1 MADSGGEKKRV
12 VVIGGGV
19 AGSLIARSLQDEANV
34 TLIDMKE
41 YFEIPWAALRSM
53 CDPSFAQR
61 AVFSHSEY
69 LPHGNVI
76 TSAAANI
83 TDTEVVTAKGDK
95 VAYDFAV
102 IATGHSETGA
112 YTKDEKFSQY
122 QTDHQKIKSASSIL
136 IIGGGQTGVELAAE
150 IAVDYPDKKVTIVHR
165 GSMLL
170 EFIGESAS
178 NKVVHWLKSR
188 KVEII
193 LGQSVDVNSAKDG
206 VYKTSGGQ
214 TIDAEC
220 HFICIG
226 KPIGSGWLK
235 ETVLKGSLDIH
246 GRLMV
251 DSDLKV
257 KGRSNVFGIGDITD
271 IPKTYVARTSKYA
284 TTPVSDPPKMHSF
297 WRIQL
302 TRQKTS
308 AFFPYTYLCL
318 NMYTHEMDQKN
329 HWSKIHHELKLGYL
343 AQRHAGIAAKNIRLL
358 MKNANDN
365 NLNVYKPA
373 LPLSLI
379 ALGKKEAV
387 AQFYCLSCIGRLPGM
402 IKSGDLFVGR
412 TRKQLGLLSELQ

>member
-41 YFEIPWAALRSM
+41 YFEIPWASLRSM
-53 CDPSFAQR
+53 CDPSFAKR

-122 QTDHQKIKSASSIL
+122 QTDNQKIKSASSIL

-271 IPKTYVARTSKYA
+271 IP
-284 TTPVSDPPKMHSF
+284 
-297 WRIQL
+297 
-302 TRQKTS
+302 
-308 AFFPYTYLCL
+308 
-318 NMYTHEMDQKN
+318 
-329 HWSKIHHELKLGYL
+329 ELKLGYL

>member
-1 MADSGGEKKRV
+1 MADSGGEKKSV

-19 AGSLIARSLQDEANV
+19 AGSLIAKSLQDEANV
-34 TLIDMKE
+34 SLIDMKE

-53 CDPSFAQR
+53 CDPSFAKR
-61 AVFSHSEY
+61 AIFNHSEY
-69 LPHGNVI
+69 LPHAKVL
-76 TSAAANI
+76 TSAAVDI
-83 TDTEVVTAKGDK
+83 TDTEIVTAKGDR
-95 VAYDFAV
+95 VTYDFAV
-102 IATGHSETGA
+102 IATGHSDTSA
-112 YTKDEKFSQY
+112 YTKDEKFNQY
-122 QTDHQKIKSASSIL
+122 QTDHEKIKSASSIL

-170 EFIGESAS
+170 EFIGQSAS
-178 NKVVHWLKSR
+178 NKVVNWLKSR

-193 LGQSVDVNSAKDG
+193 LGQSVDVNSAKDC

-251 DSDLKV
+251 DANLKV
-257 KGRSNVFGIGDITD
+257 KGRSNIFGIGDITD
-271 IPKTYVARTSKYA
+271 IP
-284 TTPVSDPPKMHSF
+284 
-297 WRIQL
+297 
-302 TRQKTS
+302 
-308 AFFPYTYLCL
+308 
-318 NMYTHEMDQKN
+318 
-329 HWSKIHHELKLGYL
+329 ELKLGYL
-343 AQRHAGIAAKNIRLL
+343 AQRHAVVAAKNIRLL
-358 MKNANDN
+358 MKNSNDN

-373 LPLSLI
+373 SPLSLI
-379 ALGKKEAV
+379 ALGRREAV

-412 TRKQLGLLSELQ
+412 TRRQLGLLPELQ

>member
-1 MADSGGEKKRV
+1 MADSGAEKKRV

-34 TLIDMKE
+34 TLVDMKE
-41 YFEIPWAALRSM
+41 FFEMPWAALRSM
-53 CDPSFAQR
+53 CDPSFAKR

-69 LPHGNVI
+69 LPRGKVV
-76 TSAAANI
+76 TSAATDI
-83 TDTEVVTAKGDK
+83 TETEVVTAKGDR

-112 YTKDEKFSQY
+112 FTKDEKFTQY
-122 QTDHQKIKSASSIL
+122 QADHETIKSAKSIL
-136 IIGGGQTGVELAAE
+136 VIGGGQTGVELAAE

-170 EFIGESAS
+170 EFIGETAS
-178 NKVVHWLKSR
+178 NKVVHWLKQR
-188 KVEII
+188 KVDII
-193 LGQSVDVNSAKDG
+193 LGQSVDVNIAKDG

-220 HFICIG
+220 HFICTG

-235 ETVLKGSLDIH
+235 ETVLKDCLDIH

-251 DSDLKV
+251 DSNLKV
-257 KGRSNVFGIGDITD
+257 KGRNNVFGIGDITD
-271 IPKTYVARTSKYA
+271 IP
-284 TTPVSDPPKMHSF
+284 
-297 WRIQL
+297 
-302 TRQKTS
+302 
-308 AFFPYTYLCL
+308 
-318 NMYTHEMDQKN
+318 
-329 HWSKIHHELKLGYL
+329 ELKLGYL
-343 AQRHAGIAAKNIRLL
+343 AQRHAGIATKNIKLL

-379 ALGKKEAV
+379 ALGKREAV
-387 AQFYCLSCIGRLPGM
+387 AQFYCISCIGRLPGM
-402 IKSGDLFVGR
+402 IKSGDLYVGR
-412 TRKQLGLLSELQ
+412 TRKQLGLLSE

>member
-1 MADSGGEKKRV
+1 MADTGGEKKRV

-19 AGSLIARSLQDEANV
+19 AGSLIAKSLQDEANV
-34 TLIDMKE
+34 SLIDMKE
-41 YFEIPWAALRSM
+41 FFEIPWAALRSM
-53 CDPSFAQR
+53 CDPSFAKR

-69 LPHGNVI
+69 LPHAKVL
-76 TSAAANI
+76 TSAAVDI
-83 TDTEVVTAKGDK
+83 TDTEVVTAKGDR

-102 IATGHSETGA
+102 IATGHSDNSA
-112 YTKDEKFSQY
+112 YTKDEKFTQY
-122 QTDHQKIKSASSIL
+122 QTDHEKIKSASSIL

-150 IAVDYPDKKVTIVHR
+150 IVVDYPDKKLTIVHR

-170 EFIGESAS
+170 EFIGQSAS
-178 NKVVHWLKSR
+178 NKVVNWLKSH

-235 ETVLKGSLDIH
+235 ETILKGSLDIH

-251 DSDLKV
+251 DANLKV
-257 KGRSNVFGIGDITD
+257 KGCNNVFGIGDITD
-271 IPKTYVARTSKYA
+271 IP
-284 TTPVSDPPKMHSF
+284 
-297 WRIQL
+297 
-302 TRQKTS
+302 
-308 AFFPYTYLCL
+308 
-318 NMYTHEMDQKN
+318 
-329 HWSKIHHELKLGYL
+329 ELKLGYL
-343 AQRHAGIAAKNIRLL
+343 AQRHALVAAKNIRLL
-358 MKNANDN
+358 IKNANDN

-379 ALGKKEAV
+379 ALGRREAV

-412 TRKQLGLLSELQ
+412 TRRQLGLLAELQ

>member
-41 YFEIPWAALRSM
+41 YFEMPWAALRSM
-53 CDPSFAQR
+53 CDPSFAKR
-61 AVFSHSEY
+61 SIFSHSEY

-76 TSAAANI
+76 TSAATNI
-83 TDTEVVTAKGDK
+83 TDTEVETAKGDK
-95 VAYDFAV
+95 VPYDFAV
-102 IATGHSETGA
+102 IATGHSENGA

-122 QTDHQKIKSASSIL
+122 QTDHEKIKSASSIL

-170 EFIGESAS
+170 EFIGECAS
-178 NKVVHWLKSR
+178 NKVVNWLKSR
-188 KVEII
+188 KVDII
-193 LGQSVDVNSAKDG
+193 LGQSVDVTSVEDG

-214 TIDAEC
+214 TIDADC
-220 HFICIG
+220 HFICVG
-226 KPIGSGWLK
+226 KPIGSAWLK
-235 ETVLKGSLDIH
+235 ETILKDSLDIH

-251 DSDLKV
+251 DSNLKV
-257 KGRSNVFGIGDITD
+257 KGHDNIFGIGDITD
-271 IPKTYVARTSKYA
+271 IP
-284 TTPVSDPPKMHSF
+284 
-297 WRIQL
+297 
-302 TRQKTS
+302 
-308 AFFPYTYLCL
+308 
-318 NMYTHEMDQKN
+318 
-329 HWSKIHHELKLGYL
+329 ELKLGYL
-343 AQRHAGIAAKNIRLL
+343 AQRHAGIAAKNIKLL

-379 ALGKKEAV
+379 ALGKREAV
-387 AQFYCLSCIGRLPGM
+387 AQFYCISCIGRLPGM
-402 IKSGDLFVGR
+402 IKSGDLYVGR
-412 TRKQLGLLSELQ
+412 TRKQLGLLSEL

>member
-53 CDPSFAQR
+53 CDPSFAKR

-112 YTKDEKFSQY
+112 YTKDEKFSQN
-122 QTDHQKIKSASSIL
+122 
-136 IIGGGQTGVELAAE
+136 QTGVELAAE

-271 IPKTYVARTSKYA
+271 IP
-284 TTPVSDPPKMHSF
+284 
-297 WRIQL
+297 
-302 TRQKTS
+302 
-308 AFFPYTYLCL
+308 
-318 NMYTHEMDQKN
+318 
-329 HWSKIHHELKLGYL
+329 ELKLGYL

>member
-1 MADSGGEKKRV
+1 MTDTGGEKKRV

-19 AGSLIARSLQDEANV
+19 AGSLIAKSLQDEANV
-34 TLIDMKE
+34 SLIDMKE
-41 YFEIPWAALRSM
+41 FFEIPWAALRSM
-53 CDPSFAQR
+53 CDPSFAKR

-69 LPHGNVI
+69 LPHAKVL
-76 TSAAANI
+76 TSAAVDI
-83 TDTEVVTAKGDK
+83 TDTEVVTAKGDR

-102 IATGHSETGA
+102 IATGHSDNSA
-112 YTKDEKFSQY
+112 YTKDEKFTQY
-122 QTDHQKIKSASSIL
+122 QTDHEKIKSASSIL

-150 IAVDYPDKKVTIVHR
+150 IVVDYPDKKLTIVHR

-170 EFIGESAS
+170 EFIGQSAS
-178 NKVVHWLKSR
+178 NKVVNWLKSH

-193 LGQSVDVNSAKDG
+193 LGQSVDVNSAKEG

-235 ETVLKGSLDIH
+235 ETILNGSLDIH

-251 DSDLKV
+251 DANLKV
-257 KGRSNVFGIGDITD
+257 KGRNNVFGIGDITD
-271 IPKTYVARTSKYA
+271 IP
-284 TTPVSDPPKMHSF
+284 
-297 WRIQL
+297 
-302 TRQKTS
+302 
-308 AFFPYTYLCL
+308 
-318 NMYTHEMDQKN
+318 
-329 HWSKIHHELKLGYL
+329 ELKLGYL
-343 AQRHAGIAAKNIRLL
+343 AQRHALVAAKNIRLL
-358 MKNANDN
+358 IKNANDN

-379 ALGKKEAV
+379 ALGRREAV

-412 TRKQLGLLSELQ
+412 TRRQLGLLAELQ